1 MFASWF
7 VIVLCYNACT
17 IELGRLNLDI
27 YATYS
32 VAMAFELPGDLF
44 SILLLDKVGRRWPNV
59 TFMFL
64 GGVVSLLMAMLRT
77 GNELLAMAMAV
88 LMYMSFAG
96 SFMITYQVASEL
108 FPTVIRG
115 RAVLLKNVFGSFGA
129 LLGIR
134 VASLTE
140 IDTHL
145 PVLVTGLAAL
155 VGSGLLFF
163 LPDTVGQALPQTIE
177 DGEDYARGQS
187 ICFCPLFASKA
198 TQKLPEMEGGEMNKI
213 KSINT

>member
-1 MFASWF
+1 MCVCVYLRRF

-77 GNELLAMAMAV
+77 GACGP
-88 LMYMSFAG
+88 S
-96 SFMITYQVASEL
+96 S
-108 FPTVIRG
+108 
-115 RAVLLKNVFGSFGA
+115 
-129 LLGIR
+129 
-134 VASLTE
+134 
-140 IDTHL
+140 L
-145 PVLVTGLAAL
+145 PVPFPRTPWECMPG
-155 VGSGLLFF
+155 
-163 LPDTVGQALPQTIE
+163 I
-177 DGEDYARGQS
+177 
-187 ICFCPLFASKA
+187 
-198 TQKLPEMEGGEMNKI
+198 
-213 KSINT
+213 